1 VSEEQTPPA
10 GAARPG
16 AAPAFVV
23 HRLTSGRLVAWVFI
37 IGAVFVFVDTARRKT
52 VGTSGGVLLASVAV
66 CLVAYVLGLRPA
78 VAEGPDGVEVRNPLR
93 TTRVPWGSIADADVT
108 DVLRLHADGQVVR
121 CFAVPRRRPPVAR
134 RGPAPQ
140 TYGFMLPASE
150 PSRTVLRPGIPR
162 ASAIAERL
170 LELARRF
177 QASSNG
183 PLVVR
188 LAPDAVVA
196 LALAAVL
203 AGVAA
208 AIALL

>member
-1 VSEEQTPPA
+1 MSEEQRPPS
-10 GAARPG
+10 GARPG

-23 HRLTSGRLVAWVFI
+23 HRLTSGRIVAWVFI
-37 IGAVFVFVDTARRKT
+37 VGAVFVFVDTARRKA

-78 VAEGPDGVEVRNPLR
+78 VAEAPSGVEVRNPLR
-93 TTRVPWGSIADADVT
+93 TTTVPWGSIADADVT

-121 CFAVPRRRPPVAR
+121 CFAVPRRRPPIAR

-140 TYGFMLPASE
+140 TYGFMLPAAE

-162 ASAIAERL
+162 AQAIAERL
-170 LELARRF
+170 LELARRY
-177 QASSNG
+177 QTTSTG

-188 LAPDAVVA
+188 LAPDAVGALAVAAVA
-196 LALAAVL
+196 LA
-203 AGVAA
+203 VAA